1 MSASSIAVTGVG
13 CISPL
18 GNSFPEF
25 SRQLFSAECGIG
37 PITLF
42 EPAELAIKVA
52 AEVRNYDETA
62 HFDQTQCRNTDRFAQ
77 FAMLAAR
84 EAVADSRII
93 PLPPERTAVIL
104 GTAVGGH
111 TALDFSYYRFYAE
124 KAKRL
129 HPYTVPKIMA
139 SSAVSWVGIEHGVK
153 GPVFSTTSAC
163 ASSGHAIA
171 LSAMFLRTGMADV
184 VVTGGSDACITP
196 GLLKGWEGLRVMAQ
210 DTCRPFSKGRGG
222 MVLGEGAAVL
232 VLERADEARRRGA
245 RLHAELVGVGMSSDA
260 YHMIQPSVDG
270 AEIAMRNALNDAGI
284 EPSSVDYIN
293 AHGTGTIM
301 NDTTEA
307 AAIHRLFGEK
317 TRRLPVSSSKSQFGH
332 LMGGASAIES
342 LAVIAGIQARMAPPT
357 VNFLGADPDCDLD
370 CVPNA
375 ARPLEIETAL
385 SNSFAFGGLN
395 VSLIY
400 RKAAS

>member
-1 MSASSIAVTGVG
+1 
-13 CISPL
+13 
-18 GNSFPEF
+18 
-25 SRQLFSAECGIG
+25 
-37 PITLF
+37 
-42 EPAELAIKVA
+42 
-52 AEVRNYDETA
+52 
-62 HFDQTQCRNTDRFAQ
+62 
-77 FAMLAAR
+77 
-84 EAVADSRII
+84 
-93 PLPPERTAVIL
+93 
-104 GTAVGGH
+104 
-111 TALDFSYYRFYAE
+111 
-124 KAKRL
+124 
-129 HPYTVPKIMA
+129 
-139 SSAVSWVGIEHGVK
+139 
-153 GPVFSTTSAC
+153 
-163 ASSGHAIA
+163 
-171 LSAMFLRTGMADV
+171 MFLRTGMADV